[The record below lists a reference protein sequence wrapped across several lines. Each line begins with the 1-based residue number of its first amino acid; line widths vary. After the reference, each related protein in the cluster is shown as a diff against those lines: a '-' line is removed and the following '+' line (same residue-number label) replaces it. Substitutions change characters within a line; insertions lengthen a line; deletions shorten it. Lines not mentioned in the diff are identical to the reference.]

1 MCFYPNCYIY
11 LLINKIMRKIL
22 MQKILLLT
30 ASLATGLLLY
40 KIFGEKIGNGLVER
54 VHTGNQ
60 KF

>member
-1 MCFYPNCYIY
+1 
-11 LLINKIMRKIL
+11 MRKIL